1 MWIYGYR
8 AKFRTIK
15 SYKSIRKCICII
27 ARKCPSRRW
36 DIESWFKRT
45 SMPPCCVVFLVNAVQ
60 KRVCTNMWNV
70 NNMNEILFAGDK
82 LYKYAKKNS
91 KTYHDYLEPCD
102 LPSYFSLDNQHY
114 HWRVKKNYYILCGVS
129 FPWFRD
135 STRYD
140 FLIQPICSL
149 RLTYI

>member
-1 MWIYGYR
+1 
-8 AKFRTIK
+8 
-15 SYKSIRKCICII
+15 
-27 ARKCPSRRW
+27 
-36 DIESWFKRT
+36 
-45 SMPPCCVVFLVNAVQ
+45 
-60 KRVCTNMWNV
+60 MWNV

-102 LPSYFSLDNQHY
+102 LPSYFSLDNQHIITGKWKKKY
-114 HWRVKKNYYILCGVS
+114 HILSEVS

-140 FLIQPICSL
+140 FLIQPICIL
-149 RLTYI
+149 HLTYI